1 MENKKFCLIQ
11 IPSEAPV
18 IGMVGAKLLPLSLGI
33 IAGYLRSHDIPLDMV
48 DLSPRISEIYG
59 KGDIDK
65 LARFYEKD
73 SVYDYVINGTNDMY
87 ESFAKDILKGVDW
100 DDYDIIGISIGPS
113 LSFLQIFF
121 AMILGAY
128 IKKYFNKTL
137 IFGGFNLTTYVTY
150 QPTYNEFFW
159 YLYSYLGYIIAGPG
173 EESLTKLIQG
183 LRAGR
188 TLKDDGIR
196 LIDGLCYVNEN
207 EDLVFNKFS
216 PRKIVMP
223 DFDGLI
229 TKDYVNYIKKEA
241 YEETMVAL
249 YRYPFAFT
257 NKLTK
262 HQSGDGY
269 EPYLIIPYI
278 FNYNCPYNCS
288 FCTESDPEAPR
299 PVIGTIP
306 QVVDEIKQLKEKYQ
320 SPYFYFINNAI
331 NLSKRYVRSFCEALL
346 EEHMGIY
353 WSDCARFDNTDRELL
368 ELMYRAGCRKLVFGM
383 ESGSTD
389 MVRLINKKIDL
400 SYAEQVLEW
409 CCQIGI
415 WAELEVIIGMPGETQ
430 EYFEESYQYIKRNL
444 KNISFFT
451 TNYYIPM
458 PGSIM
463 YRYPEKYNI
472 SIKKDKDLDEI
483 IKQDKALLAHGEN
496 PGNYNNTMRVY
507 SYSEISGRDGN
518 TIFQETEK
526 RIQRIRKLLL
536 GKVMNEMLYYANKG
550 YLGLNDLKDLKDL

>member
-1 MENKKFCLIQ
+1 MKNKKFCLIQ

-73 SVYDYVINGTNDMY
+73 SVYDYVINGRNDMY
-87 ESFAKDILKGVDW
+87 ESFAKDILKGVAW

-128 IKKYFNKTL
+128 IRKYFNKTL
-137 IFGGFNLTTYVTY
+137 IFGGFNLTTYVNY

-159 YLYSYLGYIIAGPG
+159 YLHCYLGYIIAGPG
-173 EESLTKLIQG
+173 EESLAKLIQG
-183 LRAGR
+183 LRAGW
-188 TLKDDGIR
+188 TLKDDEIR
-196 LIDGLCYVNEN
+196 LINGLCYVNEN
-207 EDLVFNKFS
+207 KDLVFNKFS

-288 FCTESDPEAPR
+288 FCTESDPEAPK

-306 QVVDEIKQLKEKYQ
+306 QVVDEIKQLKDKYQ

-331 NLSKRYVRSFCEALL
+331 NLSKKYVRSFCEALID
-346 EEHMGIY
+346 EQMGIY

-383 ESGSTD
+383 ESGSAD

-400 SYAEQVLEW
+400 SYAEKVLEW
-409 CCQIGI
+409 CSQIGI

-451 TNYYIPM
+451 TNHYIPM

-472 SIKKDKDLDEI
+472 LINKEKDLDEI
-483 IKQDKALLAHGEN
+483 LKQDRALLARGEN

-518 TIFQETEK
+518 AIFQETEK

-536 GKVMNEMLYYANKG
+536 GKVMNEMLYYVNKG